1 MNDFLWATG
10 RASSKRSAAGLALWA
25 AILVTAGVAAQP
37 ARASDDVVL
46 TEKGLGPLT
55 AGTTLDLGKAAAV
68 SERFEAQAF
77 ESGSEGMAMP
87 GVALVNR
94 KGVRVA
100 EAVYAGEG
108 LPLYRITVLRKA
120 IANSHGHRVGD
131 AFPDVVPDGEIEAR
145 CVAGAE
151 EFSGSAICF
160 EGADSSLAVVF
171 AGQWDGPDGTLP
183 PASVL
188 SGWKARALI
197 WAAPRTGE

>member
-1 MNDFLWATG
+1 MNDGIQATS
-10 RASSKRSAAGLALWA
+10 RIRSEKPIPMLALGA
-25 AILVTAGVAAQP
+25 AILVAAGVSAGPVRSAE
-37 ARASDDVVL
+37 DIVL
-46 TEKGLGPLT
+46 TEKGLGPLA
-55 AGTTLDLGKAAAV
+55 AGTMLDLAKASAV

-100 EAVYAGEG
+100 EAVYAGDG
-108 LPLYRITVLRKA
+108 QPLYRITVLRRA
-120 IANSHGHRVGD
+120 IPNSFGHRVGD
-131 AFPDVVPDGEIEAR
+131 AFPDVVPEAEVEAR

-151 EFSGSAICF
+151 EFSGAAICF
-160 EGADSSLAVVF
+160 EGPDSNLAVVF
-171 AGQWDGPDGTLP
+171 AGRWDGPDGTLP

-188 SGWKARALI
+188 AGWKARALM